1 MYVDGHPANSEPVW
15 VASMV
20 DATGGFRIGRARVGG
35 AFGEYF
41 AGAVDDVRVYSG
53 ALSAATIGLLAAG
66 GVERPEL

>member
-20 DATGGFRIGRARVGG
+20 DATGGFRWTGPGRR